1 MAFWSGNAA
10 LAAMTSSNIAYVL
23 RVELVYT
30 SGLRLYAEYSN
41 FRVGNSETD
50 YELLS
55 LGSYSGD
62 AGKLK

>member
-1 MAFWSGNAA
+1 
-10 LAAMTSSNIAYVL
+10 MTSSSVAYVL

-30 SGLRLYAEYSN
+30 NGLRLYAEYST
-41 FRVGNSETD
+41 FLVGNSETD

-62 AGKLK
+62 AGKISSSHRLLILLV